1 MNRTQ
6 PDFFVETGKKMT
18 KLLKWLGIQEAFQKG
33 LIARIITI
41 LCLLY
46 IAFGI
51 IFVSARLVMT
61 ISPALPDAHWTDMLI
76 ESSILLVGVVTLFY
90 IRADRM
96 QAASRVIMI
105 GLFFAVA
112 LQAYFIGD
120 PASDVGAAMGL
131 QLFAILAILLLD
143 RRDRWIAVLLV
154 IAVFIGLNILS
165 TSGKILPTISL
176 TPSGKVM
183 FALFIWFSVSV
194 IIALVLMA
202 AMGAMRREPQLIQQR
217 LAQMEQSANAG
228 SVSTDL
234 SYISTHD
241 DLTGLYNRLFFET
254 EFSRLEKGRQY
265 PISIIMA
272 EIAGLDENKKANGS
286 RATDQLKIN
295 AARLF
300 ARAFRQED
308 IVSCYS
314 EDEFAILLPNT
325 DQAALAVVMNRIEK
339 QLSAYNQ
346 SHSHMPIHFL
356 FGTST
361 TNQGES
367 LKEKFRLAKKQLLQ
381 EKSRELIPQ

>member
-1 MNRTQ
+1 
-6 PDFFVETGKKMT
+6 MT
-18 KLLKWLGIQEAFQKG
+18 KLLKWLGIQEAFHKG

-51 IFVSARLVMT
+51 FFVSARLVMT

-176 TPSGKVM
+176 TPAGKVM

-241 DLTGLYNRLFFET
+241 DLTGLFNRLFFET

-272 EIAGLDENKKANGS
+272 EIAGLDESKKPMDRG
-286 RATDQLKIN
+286 
-295 AARLF
+295 
-300 ARAFRQED
+300 
-308 IVSCYS
+308 
-314 EDEFAILLPNT
+314 
-325 DQAALAVVMNRIEK
+325 
-339 QLSAYNQ
+339 
-346 SHSHMPIHFL
+346 
-356 FGTST
+356 
-361 TNQGES
+361 
-367 LKEKFRLAKKQLLQ
+367 LQ
-381 EKSRELIPQ
+381 IS